1 MMRYTVWF
9 ILLLVAA
16 ASLAQKKV
24 KIKHANTLTGSM
36 KDGERFDRLIGDV
49 IMGQSKTTIYC
60 DSAHFFKTQ
69 NPVEAFGHVHITEG
83 DSVGCTSFALA
94 SYGTKKIAPTRK
106 TESSTK

>member
-1 MMRYTVWF
+1 MNQSPISSNFATMRF
-9 ILLLVAA
+9 ALLLLLLLTTM

-49 IMGQSKTTIYC
+49 IMVQSKTTIYC

-69 NPVEAFGHVHITEG
+69 NRGEAFGHVQITEAN
-83 DSVGCTSFALA
+83 SWNSTSCDL
-94 SYGTKKIAPTRK
+94 SYKEDK
-106 TESSTK
+106 EF